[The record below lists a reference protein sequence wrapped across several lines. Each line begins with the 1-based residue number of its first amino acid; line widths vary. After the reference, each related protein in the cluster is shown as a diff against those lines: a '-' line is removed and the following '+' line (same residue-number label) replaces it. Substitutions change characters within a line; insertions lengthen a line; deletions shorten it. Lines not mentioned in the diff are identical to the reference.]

1 MASLSVR
8 KYGKGWQYRFDVAKV
23 DGKRKQI
30 CKAGF
35 KTKKEALI
43 AGTKA
48 FNEYNNTGVSFTP
61 NEVSVADY
69 MNYWLTNY
77 AEKNFAYNTFIS
89 YQRYVRIHINPTF
102 GMYKLSALSN
112 NPATIQDW
120 ITDLK
125 IRGYSRSMISNLLGC
140 LSSALKYAVL
150 PCKYISSN
158 PCSYVKI
165 PKIIMSKEGREH
177 KEYVCSQTDFEEILN
192 RFPEGS
198 NFYIPLIIG
207 YHLGT
212 RIGEAYGIDLSRDI
226 DFEKNTI
233 YINHQLSKQ
242 AEHWC
247 LIPPKY
253 NSVRVLRTDNFLNA
267 ALKKEYLTQRK
278 NMLKYGEYYIKTY
291 INDNNVVIQLPA
303 SIDCQFKQVMPVSV
317 RENGE
322 LLTPETF
329 KYCARIV
336 HHELNNINFHYHCL
350 RHTHG
355 TLLAEAGI
363 NPRTV
368 MERLGHKDISTTL
381 QTYTF
386 NTEKMQEAAV
396 EVFEKISHS

>member
-8 KYGKGWQYRFDVAKV
+8 KRGKGWEYRFDTSKI
-23 DGKRKQI
+23 DGKRKQVS
-30 CKAGF
+30 KAGF
-35 KTKKEALI
+35 KTKGEALA

-48 FNEYNNTGVSFTP
+48 LNEYNNTGFAFTP
-61 NEVSVADY
+61 SEIGVADY
-69 MNYWLTNY
+69 MKYWLTNY
-77 AEKNFAYNTFIS
+77 VEKNLAYNT
-89 YQRYVRIHINPTF
+89 YTGYKRYIDIHIIPTF

-112 NPATIQDW
+112 NPAAIQDW

-140 LSSALKYAVL
+140 LSSALNYAVL

-158 PCSYVKI
+158 PCSYVKV
-165 PKIIMSKEGREH
+165 PKIIMSKEDREH
-177 KEYVCSQTDFEEILN
+177 KEYVCSQADFEKILN

-198 NFYIPLIIG
+198 SFYIPLIIG

-212 RIGEAYGIDLSRDI
+212 RIGETYGLDLSRDV
-226 DFEKNTI
+226 DFENNI
-233 YINHQLSKQ
+233 ISINHQLSKQ
-242 AEHWC
+242 NDHWC
-247 LIPPKY
+247 LISPKY
-253 NSVRVLRTDNFLNA
+253 NSVRALKTDNFLNN
-267 ALKKEYLTQRK
+267 ALKKEYLDQQK
-278 NMLKYGEYYIKTY
+278 NMLKYGEYYINTY

-303 SIDCQFKQVMPVSV
+303 SIDCQFRQIMPVVV

-322 LLTPETF
+322 LLTPESF
-329 KYCARIV
+329 KYCARVV

-386 NTEKMQEAAV
+386 NTEKMQDAAV
-396 EVFEKISHS
+396 EVFEKIAHK